1 MTSPGKNRLLICIA
15 TCLGLGYSPIF
26 PGTAG
31 ALLGIVIYVPIGLW
45 IRSEPLQS
53 ILIALALILVCAI
66 TVAMSPWAERHFAEK
81 DSSKFVTDEVAGFL
95 LTVLLFH
102 PLENVWITVLWAFPV
117 TRVIDIIKVPP
128 AKRLEKLPGGW
139 GVLADDM
146 LGSVY
151 AALLLWVSYYF
162 LPAAFGVAS

>member
-1 MTSPGKNRLLICIA
+1 MLSTWKQRLQFALG
-15 TCLGLGYSPIF
+15 TCFGFGYSPIF

-31 ALLGIVIYVPIGLW
+31 ALWGIAIYVPLEIWLPA
-45 IRSEPLQS
+45 EPWLS
-53 ILIALALILVCAI
+53 LSLAVSLVLVCVV
-66 TVAMSPWAERHFAEK
+66 TVVLSPWAEKYFQEK

-102 PLENVWITVLWAFPV
+102 PTGNVWTIVFWAFPV
-117 TRVIDIIKVPP
+117 TRVIDMIKIPP

-139 GVLADDM
+139 GVLADDL

-151 AALLLWVSYYF
+151 AALLLHGIYYF
-162 LPAAFGVAS
+162 YPTLF